1 MYVEIFVFDHG
12 KKLEK
17 RMIKSYLGK
26 SKDFKIEIHKK
37 VRPLRLMQFI
47 RISYLAKFHFCI
59 DLFTEHY
66 TEFQ

>member
-1 MYVEIFVFDHG
+1 MYVEIFVFDG

-37 VRPLRLMQFI
+37 FRPMRLM
-47 RISYLAKFHFCI
+47 
-59 DLFTEHY
+59 
-66 TEFQ
+66 